1 MLIMLFLKK
10 ENEAILV
17 ALNIFLLY
25 FVREFPIAWVLF
37 CLFRRHEGLEA
48 QELNLK
54 NLWKECRG
62 CSYRGGWGG
71 VSHTGFSDNKG

>member
-54 NLWKECRG
+54 NL
-62 CSYRGGWGG
+62 
-71 VSHTGFSDNKG
+71 